1 MLAYAATL
9 TPDEEDGGFVVT
21 FRDVPEAITQ
31 GDRLDEA
38 LYNAADA
45 LTVALDGYVEAGWTF
60 PKPSPTRAG
69 EHLVILPALVAAKLE
84 LYRRMCE
91 TGTTRVALARMIG
104 IDERAVRRLL
114 AYKHR
119 SHIGQIETA
128 LAKLGKRLEISV
140 RDAA

>member
-9 TPDEEDGGFVVT
+9 TPDEEDGGYVVT

-31 GDRLDEA
+31 GDTLEA
-38 LYNAADA
+38 ALRNAADA
-45 LTVALDGYVEAGWTF
+45 VTVALEFYAEDKQRF
-60 PKPSPTRAG
+60 PSPSKTRPD
-69 EHLVILPALVAAKLE
+69 EHLVTLPALVAAKLE

-91 TGTTRVALARMIG
+91 TGTTRVALAQMLG

-119 SHIGQIETA
+119 SHIGQIEAA